1 MPQSDRFRRTIQ
13 RGLCCLLLLTPVLL
27 KAEDLTLEQAVA
39 LAVKNNR
46 MVTNAHLEVEK
57 SDHQIEVARTYRLP
71 AFHLSV
77 FEGEFLAP
85 VNFEFPAGV
94 WGVYPA
100 TGPIPATATTITSP
114 RYPFSL
120 INGSFTQ
127 PITQLARIRLGVR
140 IRETEREEAREKL
153 SAARQAVVSDVRKLY
168 YGILQTQSALEAN
181 QSSIQTLRELDR
193 DASESLSHQ
202 IALKSE
208 ALEVKARLARVEY
221 EGAAL
226 LLDLASEKE
235 QLNDL
240 MGRDTRTEFTI
251 LALPEPSL
259 AAVDLAQVRE
269 HALAER
275 PEIREARL
283 KVVEA
288 EQDRAMKRKE
298 FIPDVDFKVEYISP
312 FGIALLPK
320 SVAAAG
326 VQLNWDVFD
335 WGRKKQE
342 LAVKDIVIR
351 QAKNALE
358 TTQSQV
364 LIEVESRYRKLE
376 DTRRLLQVVE
386 MAQMAARER
395 VRIVKDRYDGAAAL
409 LKDLLEAQ
417 SALAETD
424 YQRQQALSSY
434 LAARADFDR
443 AGATQ

>member
-1 MPQSDRFRRTIQ
+1 M
-13 RGLCCLLLLTPVLL
+13 
-27 KAEDLTLEQAVA
+27 
-39 LAVKNNR
+39 
-46 MVTNAHLEVEK
+46 
-57 SDHQIEVARTYRLP
+57 
-71 AFHLSV
+71 
-77 FEGEFLAP
+77 
-85 VNFEFPAGV
+85 
-94 WGVYPA
+94 
-100 TGPIPATATTITSP
+100 
-114 RYPFSL
+114 
-120 INGSFTQ
+120 
-127 PITQLARIRLGVR
+127 
-140 IRETEREEAREKL
+140 
-153 SAARQAVVSDVRKLY
+153 
-168 YGILQTQSALEAN
+168 
-181 QSSIQTLRELDR
+181 
-193 DASESLSHQ
+193 
-202 IALKSE
+202 
-208 ALEVKARLARVEY
+208 
-221 EGAAL
+221 
-226 LLDLASEKE
+226 
-235 QLNDL
+235 NDL
-240 MGRDTRTEFTI
+240 MGRDTRTEFTV
-251 LALPEPSL
+251 LALQEPSL

-376 DTRRLLQVVE
+376 ETRRLLQVVE

-395 VRIVKDRYDGAAAL
+395 FRIVKDRYDGAAAL